1 MESLKSYGNKILND
15 DQRIELSSNQSQE
28 QVKLSSR
35 ALQPLRSDKLG
46 KGNRYS
52 SDESML
58 EGKQINFIILEFHSY
73 NPNEYVK

>member
-1 MESLKSYGNKILND
+1 MND

-28 QVKLSSR
+28 QAKLSSR
-35 ALQPLRSDKLG
+35 ALQQLRSDKLG

-58 EGKQINFIILEFHSY
+58 EGKQINFIILEFYS
-73 NPNEYVK
+73 